1 MKTIEIRYFIPY
13 PATLDEG
20 KAMYRKLAAMNH
32 PDHGGDAE
40 VMKAINTEWEYLKT
54 RLPRFNP
61 TGKAHD
67 FGADHARETEKAQKQ
82 AAVDAELRPMC
93 YKLDR
98 AGIQYDVVGKWI
110 WTDDRRAKRFGFI
123 LSARRNKF
131 YWRPESAAEPGRG
144 SNKSYQ
150 WIYQK
155 YNGQRGSSYRTADEI
170 TA

>member
-67 FGADHARETEKAQKQ
+67 FGADHARESEKAQKQ
-82 AAVDAELRPMC
+82 AAVDAELHPIG
-93 YKLDR
+93 YELDR
-98 AGIQYDVVGKWI
+98 AGIQDDGVGKWI
-110 WTDDRRAKRFGFI
+110 WPEDRPYEQFYFESRPVPG
-123 LSARRNKF
+123 SAGDSLLELTVAEDRII
-131 YWRPESAAEPGRG
+131 AA
-144 SNKSYQ
+144 Q
-150 WIYQK
+150 WVAA
-155 YNGQRGSSYRTADEI
+155 YRQE
-170 TA
+170 